1 MTSKIKILKIIR
13 YELPSATTSCDE
25 AEGRM
30 LSETEF
36 ESRWGKVVCERQY
49 NNEGLPEQETIYSY
63 NDDGFLVREVLKEGD
78 GTVME
83 ERSWEPDERQR
94 IGVEYLHYADGSED
108 KVTYAYDGDGQLIRK
123 LTEDADGDPE
133 KLEVF
138 EYEDGRLV
146 RAAVYEDFD
155 DPDDPG
161 EVVREQIYTYDGEGR
176 LSDKTEVDTVQ
187 EFHQRRVNEYD
198 EQGHRVQVTVFDQ
211 DDEPVE
217 RIRLRPD
224 EKGRPV
230 EVVEENR
237 KKKNTIHMRY
247 DAQGNVAF
255 QEEYDMDGQLVSKVE
270 RIWDDNGLLL
280 ESRVTLN
287 GPVQG
292 VARHYVV
299 RQEYE
304 FFS

>member
-1 MTSKIKILKIIR
+1 ML
-13 YELPSATTSCDE
+13 SAGTSCDE
-25 AEGRM
+25 AEGRIV
-30 LSETEF
+30 SETEY
-36 ESRWGKVVCERQY
+36 ESRWGKVVRERQY
-49 NNEGLPEQETIYSY
+49 NNEGLPEQETTYSY
-63 NDDGFLVREVLKEGD
+63 NADGFLVREVLKEGD
-78 GTVME
+78 GMVME

-108 KVTYAYDGDGQLIRK
+108 KVTHAYNSEGQLIRK

-146 RAAVYEDFD
+146 REAVYEDFD

-161 EVVREQIYTYDGEGR
+161 EVVTEQLYTYDDDGR
-176 LSDKTEVDTVQ
+176 LIDKTDVDTM
-187 EFHQRRVNEYD
+187 EDFHQRRVNEYD
-198 EQGHRVQVTVFDQ
+198 ERGHRVQVTVFDKN
-211 DDEPVE
+211 DEPVE

-237 KKKNTIHMRY
+237 KKKNTTHMRY
-247 DAQGNVAF
+247 DAHGNVVF
-255 QEEYDMDGQLVSKVE
+255 QEEYDMNGQLVSKVE
-270 RIWDDNGLLL
+270 RTWDDNGLLL
-280 ESRVTLN
+280 ESRVTVN

-304 FFS
+304 FFI